1 MTSPKP
7 KAPKLSEQA
16 KHILRNQRRQLAQ
29 QQAAAASRAAIEA
42 RSLLG
47 REYKPVSYTPAAPVH
62 NVITDT
68 ALAYHRGV
76 VPRVTAVLASEG
88 IEARVNYDLAAD
100 VPKSAYTDFQSI
112 YVNYPVVEGADPYE
126 VSCILRGLGYHEGG
140 HIRFTT
146 KPENLLSGYIGD
158 TKYPTAERE
167 AAKAEWEAHKNLYHY
182 AWNLCEDQRMEMLVV
197 EDSPRK
203 ATYFAPMV
211 IDMVMDWERTQQDP
225 AAAQKVYEQLRQAL
239 ANAGIDL
246 PAWDADAQAKQRVAS
261 YPLIAWRRYLPRELR
276 RTLRAA
282 FVNVWGDTLT
292 RRIDRLIL
300 TYITAKDART
310 MIQAILELAPL
321 LKQVMAPQNDHG
333 RMTRDNW
340 YAKTPSKPKPG
351 ASMDDAES
359 DFDGEGEGEGAAEP
373 QKSAQGKGKS
383 TPKVGAPA
391 PQPQQPEADDT
402 SKGAGKAQ
410 DEDEADESDD
420 DIDGE
425 GDDDSDDEAPVPQD
439 QPQGKGQGNEKASHD
454 VDQYDEIRKAL
465 EDAKAA
471 AEEAVRNDSAIQQ
484 DVLAFNTAFYQD
496 VTGSR
501 LLPYLSRPNNDA
513 DTCAEA
519 YGMAQQM
526 VQAFMEVNQELT
538 PTWQE
543 QQTRGVLNVGR
554 YVTRQP
560 GDREF
565 FRTWADEIA
574 PGRDVAVSVLL
585 DYSGSMGGSENALAA
600 VAYAMK
606 SACDEL
612 EIPCTVALWDTEAVL
627 LWEGMEKAAFVPVI
641 VPNGGTD
648 PATVLED
655 VQYQRYEKAKHIVLI
670 MTDGGFSTR
679 PNWLNE
685 YRTEGTYFLGAI
697 YGNSSKAM
705 EEQMAV
711 MGFDRYACITTLEPL
726 VKMLEAAVIDVAA
739 MPV

>member
-47 REYKPVSYTPAAPVH
+47 REYKPVAYTPAAPVH
-62 NVITDT
+62 NPISDS
-68 ALAYHRGV
+68 ALAYQRGV

-88 IEARVNYDLAAD
+88 IDARVNYDLSED
-100 VPKSAYTDFQSI
+100 VQKSAYTDFHSI

-126 VSCILRGLGYHEGG
+126 VACILRGLGYHEGG

-146 KPENLLSGYIGD
+146 KPEALMAAFFGD
-158 TKYPTAERE
+158 TGIPAADRE
-167 AAKAEWEAHKNLYHY
+167 AAKTEWESHKNLYHY

-225 AAAQKVYEQLRQAL
+225 AAAEKVYNDLRKAL
-239 ANAGIDL
+239 GNAGIDI

-276 RTLRAA
+276 RTMRAA
-282 FVNVWGDTLT
+282 FVQSWGDTLT

-310 MIQAILELAPL
+310 MVKAIMELAPL
-321 LKQVMAPQNDHG
+321 LKQVMAPQNDAHEH
-333 RMTRDNW
+333 MTHSYWSRYNGS
-340 YAKTPSKPKPG
+340 TKPKPG

-359 DFDGEGEGEGAAEP
+359 DFDGEGEGGGEGEP
-373 QKSAQGKGKS
+373 KQGKGKGKS
-383 TPKVGAPA
+383 APKVGAPA
-391 PQPQQPEADDT
+391 PQSESEDR
-402 SKGAGKAQ
+402 SKGAGKPQ
-410 DEDEADESDD
+410 DDADESDDD

-425 GDDDSDDEAPVPQD
+425 GDGDSDDEAPVPQD

-471 AEEAVRNDSAIQQ
+471 AEEAVRNDTAIQQ
-484 DVLAFNTAFYQD
+484 DVLAFNSAFYQD

-526 VQAFMEVNQELT
+526 VQAFQEVNQELT

-648 PATVLED
+648 PGMVLED

-685 YRTEGTYFLGAI
+685 HRTEGTYFLGAI